1 MTRKVLIK
9 HTVDNIEKLSDQKLQ
24 EASDFIEFLL
34 NKVETDQINLGI
46 QKLVQESNAFQ
57 FLHEE
62 EDIYTVSDLKEIYNN
77 EKR

>member
-34 NKVETDQINLGI
+34 NKIETDQINLGI
-46 QKLVQESNAFQ
+46 QNLVQEGNAFQ
-57 FLHEE
+57 FLHDE
-62 EDIYTVSDLKEIYNN
+62 EDIYTVSDLKEIY
-77 EKR
+77 KK